1 MPIKSLEELKAL
13 RDESNKKVKLR
24 ETGDGEGH
32 IEILVGMATCGIAA
46 GARETMKALLE
57 EIEVRKLEN
66 IKLVSVGCLGYCHSE
81 PVIQVNV
88 PGQEPVL
95 YGKVDAKKAK
105 EIIFTHIV
113 EGNIL
118 KDSVLINTFN
128 RA

>member
-57 EIEVRKLEN
+57 EIEIRKLEN

-81 PVIQVNV
+81 PVIQVNI